1 MCGCQSQPGL
11 DRDKLLAKMNKM
23 TTYLIDDDDEYKIL
37 LLYIL
42 KNLNTDIK
50 REIYDKLVIYEII
63 EITTQGWTEL
73 TIQSIQDE
81 LYYDMYDLYD
91 DLDIGD

>member
-1 MCGCQSQPGL
+1 M
-11 DRDKLLAKMNKM
+11 KIIKME
-23 TTYLIDDDDEYKIL
+23 TYLLKDDVDYKIL
-37 LLYIL
+37 LFYIL

-50 REIYDKLVIYEII
+50 REIYNKLLTYEMI
-63 EITTQGWTEL
+63 EITTQGWTKL

-81 LYYDMYDLYD
+81 LYYDIYDLYD

>member
-1 MCGCQSQPGL
+1 M
-11 DRDKLLAKMNKM
+11 KMIKM
-23 TTYLIDDDDEYKIL
+23 ETYLLNDDVDYKIL

-50 REIYDKLVIYEII
+50 REIYDKLVTYEII
-63 EITTQGWTEL
+63 EITTQGWIEL
-73 TIQSIQDE
+73 IIQSIQDE
-81 LYYDMYDLYD
+81 LYYGMYDLYD

>member
-1 MCGCQSQPGL
+1 M
-11 DRDKLLAKMNKM
+11 KIIKME
-23 TTYLIDDDDEYKIL
+23 TYLLNDDVDHKIL

-50 REIYDKLVIYEII
+50 REIYDKLVTYEII

-81 LYYDMYDLYD
+81 LYYDIYDLYD

>member
-1 MCGCQSQPGL
+1 M
-11 DRDKLLAKMNKM
+11 KIIKME
-23 TTYLIDDDDEYKIL
+23 TYLLDDNVDYKIL

-50 REIYDKLVIYEII
+50 REIYNKLLTYEII

-81 LYYDMYDLYD
+81 LYYDMYDLYN

>member
-1 MCGCQSQPGL
+1 M
-11 DRDKLLAKMNKM
+11 KIIKME
-23 TTYLIDDDDEYKIL
+23 TYLLDDNVDYKIL

-50 REIYDKLVIYEII
+50 REIYNKLLTYEII

>member
-1 MCGCQSQPGL
+1 M
-11 DRDKLLAKMNKM
+11 KIIKME
-23 TTYLIDDDDEYKIL
+23 TYLLDDNVDYKIL

-50 REIYDKLVIYEII
+50 REIYNKLLTYEII
-63 EITTQGWTEL
+63 EITTQGWTKL

>member
-1 MCGCQSQPGL
+1 MEGI
-11 DRDKLLAKMNKM
+11 KLLAKINKM
-23 TTYLIDDDDEYKIL
+23 TTYLIDDGDEYKIL

-50 REIYDKLVIYEII
+50 REIYDKLVTYEII

-81 LYYDMYDLYD
+81 LYYDMHDLYD

>member
-1 MCGCQSQPGL
+1 ME
-11 DRDKLLAKMNKM
+11 
-23 TTYLIDDDDEYKIL
+23 TYLLNDDVDYKIL

-42 KNLNTDIK
+42 KNLNTDII
-50 REIYDKLVIYEII
+50 REIYDKLVTYEII

>member
-1 MCGCQSQPGL
+1 M
-11 DRDKLLAKMNKM
+11 KIIKME
-23 TTYLIDDDDEYKIL
+23 TYLLDDNVDYKIL

-50 REIYDKLVIYEII
+50 REIYNKLLTYEII

-81 LYYDMYDLYD
+81 LCYDMYDLYD

>member
-1 MCGCQSQPGL
+1 M
-11 DRDKLLAKMNKM
+11 KIIKME
-23 TTYLIDDDDEYKIL
+23 TYLLDDNVDYKIL

-50 REIYDKLVIYEII
+50 REIYNKLLTYEII
-63 EITTQGWTEL
+63 EITTQCWTEL

>member
-1 MCGCQSQPGL
+1 MIK
-11 DRDKLLAKMNKM
+11 RE
-23 TTYLIDDDDEYKIL
+23 TYLLNDDVDYKIL

-42 KNLNTDIK
+42 KNLNIDIK
-50 REIYDKLVIYEII
+50 REIYEKLLTYEII

>member
-1 MCGCQSQPGL
+1 
-11 DRDKLLAKMNKM
+11 MNKM

-50 REIYDKLVIYEII
+50 RQIYDKLVTYEII
-63 EITTQGWTEL
+63 KITTQGWTEL
-73 TIQSIQDE
+73 IIQSIQDE

-91 DLDIGD
+91 DLNIGD

>member
-1 MCGCQSQPGL
+1 M
-11 DRDKLLAKMNKM
+11 KIIKME
-23 TTYLIDDDDEYKIL
+23 TYLLDNNVDYKIL

-50 REIYDKLVIYEII
+50 REIYNKLLTYEII

-81 LYYDMYDLYD
+81 LYYDMHDLYD
-91 DLDIGD
+91 DLDIEN

>member
-1 MCGCQSQPGL
+1 ME
-11 DRDKLLAKMNKM
+11 
-23 TTYLIDDDDEYKIL
+23 TYLLDDNVDYKIL

-50 REIYDKLVIYEII
+50 WEIYNKLLTYEII
-63 EITTQGWTEL
+63 EITTQGWTKL

-81 LYYDMYDLYD
+81 LYYDIYDLYD

>member
-1 MCGCQSQPGL
+1 
-11 DRDKLLAKMNKM
+11 MNKM
-23 TTYLIDDDDEYKIL
+23 STYLIDDDDNYKIL

-42 KNLNTDIK
+42 KDLSTDIK
-50 REIYDKLVIYEII
+50 REIYDKLVTYEII

-73 TIQSIQDE
+73 TIQSVQDE

>member
-1 MCGCQSQPGL
+1 ME
-11 DRDKLLAKMNKM
+11 
-23 TTYLIDDDDEYKIL
+23 TYLLNDDVDYKIL
-37 LLYIL
+37 LFYIL
-42 KNLNTDIK
+42 KNLNTEIK
-50 REIYDKLVIYEII
+50 REIYNKLLTYEII

-73 TIQSIQDE
+73 TIQSIHDE

>member
-1 MCGCQSQPGL
+1 M
-11 DRDKLLAKMNKM
+11 KIIKME
-23 TTYLIDDDDEYKIL
+23 TYLLNDDVDYKIL
-37 LLYIL
+37 LFYIL
-42 KNLNTDIK
+42 KNLNIDIK
-50 REIYDKLVIYEII
+50 RETYNKLLTYEII
-63 EITTQGWTEL
+63 EITTQGSTKL

>member
-1 MCGCQSQPGL
+1 M
-11 DRDKLLAKMNKM
+11 KMIKM
-23 TTYLIDDDDEYKIL
+23 ETYLLNDDVDYKIL

-50 REIYDKLVIYEII
+50 REIYDKLVTYEII
-63 EITTQGWTEL
+63 EIKTQGWIEL

>member
-1 MCGCQSQPGL
+1 MEGI
-11 DRDKLLAKMNKM
+11 KIVAKMNKM
-23 TTYLIDDDDEYKIL
+23 STYLIDDDDNYKIL

-42 KNLNTDIK
+42 KNLNIDIK
-50 REIYDKLVIYEII
+50 REIYGKLLTYEII
-63 EITTQGWTEL
+63 EITTQGWTKL

-81 LYYDMYDLYD
+81 HYYDMYYLYD

>member
-1 MCGCQSQPGL
+1 M
-11 DRDKLLAKMNKM
+11 KIIKME
-23 TTYLIDDDDEYKIL
+23 TYLLNDDVDYKIL
-37 LLYIL
+37 LFYIL
-42 KNLNTDIK
+42 KNLNIDIK
-50 REIYDKLVIYEII
+50 GEIYNKLLTYEII

>member
-1 MCGCQSQPGL
+1 
-11 DRDKLLAKMNKM
+11 MNKL

-50 REIYDKLVIYEII
+50 REIYDKLVTYEII

>member
-1 MCGCQSQPGL
+1 MS
-11 DRDKLLAKMNKM
+11 
-23 TTYLIDDDDEYKIL
+23 TYLIDNDDNYKIL

-42 KNLNTDIK
+42 KDLSTDIK
-50 REIYDKLVIYEII
+50 REIYDKLVTYEII

-81 LYYDMYDLYD
+81 LIMICMIYKM
-91 DLDIGD
+91 I

>member
-1 MCGCQSQPGL
+1 
-11 DRDKLLAKMNKM
+11 MNKM
-23 TTYLIDDDDEYKIL
+23 RTYLIDDDENNKIL
-37 LLYIL
+37 LFYIL

-50 REIYDKLVIYEII
+50 REIYNKLLTYEII

>member
-1 MCGCQSQPGL
+1 
-11 DRDKLLAKMNKM
+11 MN
-23 TTYLIDDDDEYKIL
+23 TYLLDDVVNYNIL
-37 LLYIL
+37 ILYIL
-42 KNLNTDIK
+42 KDLNTNIK
-50 REIYDKLVIYEII
+50 REIYDKLVTYELI

>member
-1 MCGCQSQPGL
+1 METYIL
-11 DRDKLLAKMNKM
+11 DDNV
-23 TTYLIDDDDEYKIL
+23 DYKIL

-50 REIYDKLVIYEII
+50 REIYNKLLTYEII
-63 EITTQGWTEL
+63 QITTQGWTEL

>member
-1 MCGCQSQPGL
+1 M
-11 DRDKLLAKMNKM
+11 KIIKME
-23 TTYLIDDDDEYKIL
+23 TYLLNDDVDYKIL
-37 LLYIL
+37 LFYIL
-42 KNLNTDIK
+42 KNLNIDIK
-50 REIYDKLVIYEII
+50 REIYNKLLTYEII

>member
-1 MCGCQSQPGL
+1 M
-11 DRDKLLAKMNKM
+11 KIIKME
-23 TTYLIDDDDEYKIL
+23 TYLLNDDVDYKIL
-37 LLYIL
+37 LFYIL

-50 REIYDKLVIYEII
+50 REIYNKLLTYEII
-63 EITTQGWTEL
+63 EITTQGLTEL

>member
-1 MCGCQSQPGL
+1 MEEI
-11 DRDKLLAKMNKM
+11 KILAKMNKM
-23 TTYLIDDDDEYKIL
+23 TTYLIDDDDNYKIL

-42 KNLNTDIK
+42 KDLSTDIK
-50 REIYDKLVIYEII
+50 REIYDKLVTYEII

-81 LYYDMYDLYD
+81 LYYDMYDLYN
-91 DLDIGD
+91 DIDID

>member
-1 MCGCQSQPGL
+1 MEGI
-11 DRDKLLAKMNKM
+11 KILAKMNKM
-23 TTYLIDDDDEYKIL
+23 STYLIDDDDNYKIL

-42 KNLNTDIK
+42 KDLSTDIK
-50 REIYDKLVIYEII
+50 REIYDKLVTYEII

-81 LYYDMYDLYD
+81 LYYDMYDLYN
-91 DLDIGD
+91 DLDIGDEI